1 MIREPTS
8 HIRVLETKESP
19 GWGFR
24 CSTWLHP
31 VLGFPFLPPA
41 RVWPGSSRGSPCECG
56 PDPSSTTQEGES
68 LSLGGRHIPGL
79 LLISQSRV
87 WLLQS
92 SSARGRTPSSCEGFP
107 FLHYTAHR
115 RALLMVI
122 SWAHTELEHQRGR
135 IGGRNSRPGFL
146 EPNTRVW
153 ASPLRGTLPT
163 SLVTYFQQT
172 VQRML
177 HSRERWCGGIERR
190 DSD

>member
-1 MIREPTS
+1 MIGEPTS

-24 CSTWLHP
+24 CSMWPHL

-87 WLLQS
+87 WLLQR

-107 FLHYTAHR
+107 FLHYTATG
-115 RALLMVI
+115 LC
-122 SWAHTELEHQRGR
+122 SWSSPGHTQSWSTNGAGLEAGIAGQGSWSRTPESGPPPSEGR
-135 IGGRNSRPGFL
+135 FPHHLSLIFSKRSSGCFTVEKGGVEG
-146 EPNTRVW
+146 
-153 ASPLRGTLPT
+153 
-163 SLVTYFQQT
+163 
-172 VQRML
+172 
-177 HSRERWCGGIERR
+177 
-190 DSD
+190 